1 MRRLLPVW
9 CIFWSC
15 WRLNITLQC
24 FLLPQT
30 LMKTLGML
38 PFDIFWAIQKHLS
51 LLSFNFVYCTTSS
64 RHLFFSEIN
73 GELMIP
79 LFPCCARRGG
89 GWDSFFNRPTSR
101 NWLEQ
106 QKYAQSPSAR
116 PHNGGA
122 DFFDRVLCC
131 QGASW
136 NYKWI
141 NNFKQG

>member
-9 CIFWSC
+9 CVFWSC
-15 WRLNITLQC
+15 WRLNVTLQC

-38 PFDIFWAIQKHLS
+38 PFDIFEPSKS
-51 LLSFNFVYCTTSS
+51 TCRSCLLILCTALH
-64 RHLFFSEIN
+64 RVDIYFFSEIN